1 MSNSRV
7 ACAVQRTVGAVFDAV
22 AAEGRDE
29 IAGELQLLAT
39 VFESWLKRIEMA
51 GTSVIYLSGRLQN
64 LNVFII
70 LLAA

>member
-29 IAGELQLLAT
+29 IAGELQFLAT
-39 VFESWLKRIEMA
+39 VFESVAK
-51 GTSVIYLSGRLQN
+51 TN
-64 LNVFII
+64 
-70 LLAA
+70 